1 MFFSPPSFP
10 RALNQKKDDC
20 VQKAR
25 EGMGNPGKAWEIPG
39 TAKSPGQQN
48 TGKSRARSASI
59 YIKWKRFYSF
69 VPYLLLQ
76 FWSQEAEIWTQTPR
90 NIVDAT

>member
-10 RALNQKKDDC
+10 HALNQKKDDC

-39 TAKSPGQQN
+39 TAKSPGLQNPRDGKILGTAKSPRITKSPGQQN
-48 TGKSRARSASI
+48 PGKSRARSAST
-59 YIKWKRFYSF
+59 YIK
-69 VPYLLLQ
+69 
-76 FWSQEAEIWTQTPR
+76 
-90 NIVDAT
+90 